1 MDEGYSKVIVLLDD
15 LLHDLRYQ
23 INAADSG
30 DVIRLASTLE
40 SFFADILATLSE
52 RGVK

>member
-1 MDEGYSKVIVLLDD
+1 MKEDDSRVIVLLDD

-30 DVIRLASTLE
+30 DVIRLISTLE
-40 SFFADILATLSE
+40 NFFADILATLNE
-52 RGVK
+52 RT